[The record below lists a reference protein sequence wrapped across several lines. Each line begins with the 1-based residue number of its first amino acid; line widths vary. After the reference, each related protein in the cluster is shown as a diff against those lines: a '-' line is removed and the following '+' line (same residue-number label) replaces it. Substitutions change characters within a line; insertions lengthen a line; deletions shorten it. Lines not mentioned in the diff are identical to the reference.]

1 MSNKIGRYSI
11 SLVLAALLIAA
22 TAAVAISVIPSP
34 STAQA
39 KYEIWMKLVTTQW
52 KGDTTNPVFPDPANT
67 TLPGRYNLTDR
78 WYFVEVF
85 HQRGAP
91 YNDVLYGGIFRPNGT
106 GFVKVSWPKTW
117 DNATIVVKAKTYDGT
132 ELGRGSL
139 GEGIIVYAL
148 YVNIKGNNTTGLNYT
163 GNDLDMAAWVAN
175 FSKPENAL
183 LAKAAVAFKRFH
195 VHTWYDLKDNLSY
208 AQVKIYDI
216 NHTAASDSK
225 SLLRAFITKGDG
237 SGNSLYDPAA
247 TGELYPADSK
257 TIKDNEW
264 VPIPLQVMRL
274 NRTDPYYT
282 VPLANLGRQPNLNAT
297 VRVWWET
304 VLVNTTL
311 FIRPEGRND
320 LPGPFNITA
329 GTFNLNSTVFYFRC
343 AVRDSDP
350 QVNGIVYPN
359 NVDVKSA
366 LFYASCK
373 VNLRDRNGAPYHFMH
388 ELGKTNELYN
398 NSYAASTNPHAWPGY
413 LSEYRNYLR
422 VPNAT
427 MWWDLFLKFKEIA
440 IVDGAGRVYNASAEV
455 YVSKY
460 YTGTDDLRYDDP
472 RRIALNDYL
481 YTMTVSDDPGPYRGF
496 RMEVQYAGGFR
507 NAYGGR
513 EISVNVTLV
522 NSPYDYSL
530 RKPNWITNRVNGTIF
545 VTARVAD
552 IVFIITDQEGN
563 ILHPDFTEAYL
574 LRDNGPPVKLAFFQ
588 YVSTDNNGKHKYEY
602 YGPVSWPFLYQV
614 VIDPA
619 LVGFPSVPPKFI
631 AVAYQVPMELMY
643 GIVVNYQGVRI
654 YTETAAVP
662 KLVRSE
668 AVTVNATIFRVKLL
682 FVDCRDRPLTDTPV
696 WVYDP
701 TLQMEVK
708 LLTGPDG
715 GIDFVMPNQTLRFTR
730 LYWKGVDVRF
740 VNYKLPD
747 GTVISAAAN
756 GSVTIAVD
764 RSFREPIKITAMIDD
779 IIFRTTDFA
788 GITGIPDLNI
798 TISWVGYNITRP
810 GEPWYF
816 LQTMDPG
823 PYAVIDNEL
832 AVRLGL
838 PDDFD
843 IDRNDYNT
851 SVRVAQ
857 FFSYV
862 IFHRG
867 DTNEY
872 IFYQMPA
879 TTYNITVTTVV
890 SKEYTYR
897 TPGEK
902 YWPGRDVAVPYE
914 SVISWSPGSES
925 MLPEE
930 VHEPATINSRVVLR
944 LFNYPIVYTACGAT
958 AIQLRTWALTW
969 NLDMVDGG
977 LRIGDASFDVVNDN
991 GRSIREITGYYN
1003 VSKWDDVLR
1012 YRTVVYAAE
1021 KWKPYSFIWWNGSYM
1036 LRDLSL
1042 ETNLT
1047 FTVNMFYNESAL
1059 PNKVW
1064 PVLNFTLQPSEE
1076 LFRGT
1081 AVYANWTEIQKNF
1094 EVKRPALRNKVIIYD
1109 GETLIAPLPVTFIK
1123 PRAVAKGGEPLAN
1136 ARIELWILDLDVN
1149 ETRAV
1154 KISAADSGNGTLLL
1168 PNKPDAGNISISWRW
1183 EMKWVESATPQVF
1196 ERVRWD
1202 RITITCPDGREY
1214 YLQVPPSPAKL
1225 LIRNFCGKGVA
1236 VAISSDYIYPVVQEV
1251 KFANFTT
1258 NEQGEIDSFTLPAYS
1273 GYLMVPTSGYLNATM
1288 GVKARNITEEF
1299 HYRFNVIWRDAV
1311 VYSDNFVLTK
1321 EPVTFGASEVYSGRF
1336 MFTLS
1341 NATDPAYAVRGLNL
1355 TIFYPNVTTYDWA
1368 ANKFENI
1375 TIISGVD
1382 ADGVVEFT
1390 LLPGPRFMNTTYKYF
1405 FAANHSAIGWL
1416 ENLVA
1421 TQLVLNNETFG
1432 DGPLKAVT
1440 RTRIDVPIML
1450 NAAREV
1456 MFIALAWRD
1465 EAGIATAYPIPNY
1478 RIRYAIRN
1486 LDAGI
1491 VAAEGEA
1498 TTTADGVV
1506 RVESGRDPTRVF
1518 WAGMTIRY
1526 RVEPPDPTMT
1536 HAFYPDEEPTHWAIS
1551 RINGTSINPITGRCS
1566 GICVL
1571 NARCKPYLITIDY
1584 TAITVRVTDVNG
1596 RPVVGARVDL
1606 IDKATMKLASWSV
1619 TVDRSWE
1626 ARPIEWVALRD
1637 KHAIEYQTRAR
1648 VIGGAG
1654 STRLMNVSIG
1664 PVAYDAT
1671 DDDVI
1676 DYSIP
1681 SRGISEFITYIVRVY
1696 YSPPGE
1702 VKDGLLYQKAEGRR
1716 AKVYDS
1722 TEDEITW
1729 KTMQP
1734 RYMSGAR
1741 IWTPLPTQTEP
1752 GALPKEHVDV
1762 SAKIMDISFKFG
1774 YAGKE
1779 LPEKVARDVTAT
1791 LEGQGV
1797 KITTTGAGLNA
1808 VGLIPGTYTL
1818 EVKAKGITVGRES
1831 IQLTN
1836 TNVDR
1841 MVSLALKDV
1850 IVEAVDLLGRPVTGF
1865 AVSVEGPYY
1874 AEITTPK
1881 DNKATIVAAVAHE
1894 FYTITAS
1901 VERYGVRT
1909 ASTYMGVPEDR
1920 IRLML
1925 PIGDVKITV
1934 VDVYGNPVGA
1944 ATVKLGTVET
1954 KTDAQGTAIFSGVP
1968 LETEVGAPVR
1978 YDVVVER
1985 ETTVRTTITTS
1996 RTTTEFRI
2004 LFGLGDIKVIV
2015 RGAAGQ
2021 PLAGARVDVLKAGA
2035 LVGTA
2040 VTDDKGEAVFR
2051 GLPEGTYTVRVDWKT
2066 FKDEKTVTLSEAEI
2080 MAKVPK
2086 TVEFAL
2092 PPFTEIAGVPL
2103 DFGTFVALIVG
2114 IILLVI
2120 VLAIIISE
2128 YVRWRGR
2135 RLGIYPP
2142 PPPKK

>member
-1 MSNKIGRYSI
+1 MSNKFGRYSL
-11 SLVLAALLIAA
+11 SLVLTALLIAA

-34 STAQA
+34 STAQTN
-39 KYEIWMKLVTTQW
+39 YEIWMKLVTTQW
-52 KGDTTNPVFPDPANT
+52 DGKPGEPVFPNPANT

-85 HQRGAP
+85 HQRGKP
-91 YNDVLYGGIFRPNGT
+91 YNDTLYGGIFRPNGT

-117 DNATIVVKAKTYDGT
+117 LNATIVVKAKTYDGT

-139 GEGIIVYAL
+139 GEGIIVYVL
-148 YVNIKGNNTTGLNYT
+148 YVNNTVSVTPGV
-163 GNDLDMAAWVAN
+163 GVDVEPAFRVAN
-175 FSKPENAL
+175 YDEIEKGEAY
-183 LAKAAVAFKRFH
+183 LAKAAVTFKRFH

-216 NHTAASDSK
+216 NHTAASDSE

-274 NRTDPYYT
+274 NGTDPYYT

-343 AVRDSDP
+343 SVRDSDP
-350 QVNGIVYPN
+350 QVNGTIYQQQ
-359 NVDVKSA
+359 DGDIGSA
-366 LFYASCK
+366 LFDASCK
-373 VNLRDRNGAPYHFMH
+373 INLRDRNGAPYHFMH
-388 ELGKTNELYN
+388 EQGKTSEYYRG
-398 NSYAASTNPHAWPGY
+398 YANSTNPHAWPGY
-413 LSEYRNYLR
+413 LSQYRGYLR

-427 MWWDLFLKFKEIA
+427 MWPALFNKFKEIA

-522 NSPYDYSL
+522 NSPYNYSL

-588 YVSTDNNGKHKYEY
+588 YVSTDNNGKYKYEY

-701 TLQMEVK
+701 ALQMEVK

-715 GIDFVMPNQTLRFTR
+715 GIDFVMPTQALRFTR

-788 GITGIPDLNI
+788 GVTGIPDLNI

-816 LQTMDPG
+816 LETMDPG

-843 IDRNDYNT
+843 TGRNDYNT

-890 SKEYTYR
+890 SKNYMYR

-944 LFNYPIVYTACGAT
+944 LFNHPIVYTACGAT

-991 GRSIREITGYYN
+991 GRSIHEITGYYN

-1047 FTVNMFYNESAL
+1047 FTVDMFYNESAL

-1149 ETRAV
+1149 PDRAV
-1154 KISAADSGNGTLLL
+1154 RISDRDEGWRILVLLDDTRL
-1168 PNKPDAGNISISWRW
+1168 NVSWTW
-1183 EMKWVESATPQVF
+1183 EMKWVESATPQIF
-1196 ERVRWD
+1196 KKVRWD
-1202 RITITCPDGREY
+1202 RINITCREVGSSTIKGRY

-1225 LIRNFCGKGVA
+1225 LIRDFCSTDYS

-1251 KFANFTT
+1251 KFENFTT
-1258 NEQGEIDSFTLPAYS
+1258 NERGEIDSFTLPAYR
-1273 GYLMVPTSGYLNATM
+1273 GYLMVPTSGYLNATLGLEATEDQDM
-1288 GVKARNITEEF
+1288 DITEEF

-1321 EPVTFGASEVYSGRF
+1321 
-1336 MFTLS
+1336 
-1341 NATDPAYAVRGLNL
+1341 
-1355 TIFYPNVTTYDWA
+1355 
-1368 ANKFENI
+1368 
-1375 TIISGVD
+1375 
-1382 ADGVVEFT
+1382 
-1390 LLPGPRFMNTTYKYF
+1390 
-1405 FAANHSAIGWL
+1405 
-1416 ENLVA
+1416 
-1421 TQLVLNNETFG
+1421 
-1432 DGPLKAVT
+1432 
-1440 RTRIDVPIML
+1440 
-1450 NAAREV
+1450 
-1456 MFIALAWRD
+1456 
-1465 EAGIATAYPIPNY
+1465 
-1478 RIRYAIRN
+1478 
-1486 LDAGI
+1486 
-1491 VAAEGEA
+1491 
-1498 TTTADGVV
+1498 
-1506 RVESGRDPTRVF
+1506 
-1518 WAGMTIRY
+1518 
-1526 RVEPPDPTMT
+1526 
-1536 HAFYPDEEPTHWAIS
+1536 
-1551 RINGTSINPITGRCS
+1551 
-1566 GICVL
+1566 
-1571 NARCKPYLITIDY
+1571 
-1584 TAITVRVTDVNG
+1584 
-1596 RPVVGARVDL
+1596 
-1606 IDKATMKLASWSV
+1606 
-1619 TVDRSWE
+1619 
-1626 ARPIEWVALRD
+1626 
-1637 KHAIEYQTRAR
+1637 
-1648 VIGGAG
+1648 
-1654 STRLMNVSIG
+1654 
-1664 PVAYDAT
+1664 
-1671 DDDVI
+1671 
-1676 DYSIP
+1676 
-1681 SRGISEFITYIVRVY
+1681 
-1696 YSPPGE
+1696 
-1702 VKDGLLYQKAEGRR
+1702 
-1716 AKVYDS
+1716 
-1722 TEDEITW
+1722 
-1729 KTMQP
+1729 
-1734 RYMSGAR
+1734 
-1741 IWTPLPTQTEP
+1741 
-1752 GALPKEHVDV
+1752 
-1762 SAKIMDISFKFG
+1762 
-1774 YAGKE
+1774 
-1779 LPEKVARDVTAT
+1779 
-1791 LEGQGV
+1791 
-1797 KITTTGAGLNA
+1797 
-1808 VGLIPGTYTL
+1808 
-1818 EVKAKGITVGRES
+1818 
-1831 IQLTN
+1831 
-1836 TNVDR
+1836 
-1841 MVSLALKDV
+1841 
-1850 IVEAVDLLGRPVTGF
+1850 
-1865 AVSVEGPYY
+1865 
-1874 AEITTPK
+1874 
-1881 DNKATIVAAVAHE
+1881 
-1894 FYTITAS
+1894 
-1901 VERYGVRT
+1901 
-1909 ASTYMGVPEDR
+1909 
-1920 IRLML
+1920 
-1925 PIGDVKITV
+1925 
-1934 VDVYGNPVGA
+1934 
-1944 ATVKLGTVET
+1944 
-1954 KTDAQGTAIFSGVP
+1954 
-1968 LETEVGAPVR
+1968 
-1978 YDVVVER
+1978 
-1985 ETTVRTTITTS
+1985 
-1996 RTTTEFRI
+1996 
-2004 LFGLGDIKVIV
+2004 
-2015 RGAAGQ
+2015 
-2021 PLAGARVDVLKAGA
+2021 
-2035 LVGTA
+2035 
-2040 VTDDKGEAVFR
+2040 
-2051 GLPEGTYTVRVDWKT
+2051 
-2066 FKDEKTVTLSEAEI
+2066 
-2080 MAKVPK
+2080 
-2086 TVEFAL
+2086 
-2092 PPFTEIAGVPL
+2092 
-2103 DFGTFVALIVG
+2103 
-2114 IILLVI
+2114 
-2120 VLAIIISE
+2120 
-2128 YVRWRGR
+2128 
-2135 RLGIYPP
+2135 
-2142 PPPKK
+2142 

>member
-366 LFYASCK
+366 LFDASCK

-588 YVSTDNNGKHKYEY
+588 YVSTDNNGKHIYEY
-602 YGPVSWPFLYQV
+602 YGRVSWPFLYQV

-654 YTETAAVP
+654 YTDTAAVP

-715 GIDFVMPNQTLRFTR
+715 GIDFVMPTQALRFTR

-843 IDRNDYNT
+843 TGRNDYNT

-1168 PNKPDAGNISISWRW
+1168 PNKPDADNISISWRW

-1236 VAISSDYIYPVVQEV
+1236 VAISSDYIYPVVREV

-1368 ANKFENI
+1368 DNKFENI